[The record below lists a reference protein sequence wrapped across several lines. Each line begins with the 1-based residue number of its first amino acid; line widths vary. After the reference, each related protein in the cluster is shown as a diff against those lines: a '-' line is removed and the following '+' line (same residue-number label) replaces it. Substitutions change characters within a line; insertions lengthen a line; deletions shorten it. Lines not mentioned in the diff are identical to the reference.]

1 MSVTVAVQV
10 VELSTDTDEGVQLM
24 LVLVVRLFAV
34 TVTPVLPE
42 LMAWVA
48 SPLYEA
54 VIVWVPVLTALG
66 V

>member
-24 LVLVVRLFAV
+24 LVLVVRLAA